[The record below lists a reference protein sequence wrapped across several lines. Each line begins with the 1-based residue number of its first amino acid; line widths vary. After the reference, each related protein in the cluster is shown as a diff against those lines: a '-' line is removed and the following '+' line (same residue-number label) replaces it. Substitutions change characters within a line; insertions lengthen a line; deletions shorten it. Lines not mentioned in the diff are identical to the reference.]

1 MKTPKGFTPR
11 GGPVALSEVLKT
23 STAHLTSV
31 ECVHCGDPFHILEPV
46 ACPERDDPGGPC
58 ECDVH
63 QHRLKCWPEADA
75 ATRSGAKLFEYRK
88 DDGRNYRVGDTLVLE
103 EYRPLPGELTG
114 KYLRVY
120 ITHIERGPK
129 WGIPAGYC
137 VMSIFPETLL

>member
-63 QHRLKCWPEADA
+63 QHRLKCWPAADA
-75 ATRSGAKLFEYRK
+75 ATRDRRIAELCGAFV
-88 DDGRNYRVGDTLVLE
+88 N
-103 EYRPLPGELTG
+103 
-114 KYLRVY
+114 
-120 ITHIERGPK
+120 
-129 WGIPAGYC
+129 A
-137 VMSIFPETLL
+137 